1 MDPRPDAAPDL
12 PDDPLPRVAFE
23 GAPVA
28 LACLTGPDRR
38 IAAANPA
45 LGALLGLAPGALVG
59 RALADLDH
67 PHGPRSGP
75 DLAGEACWRRA
86 DGSPLRVR
94 LRAGPEREGTR
105 IVAVEALADGAAT
118 ARAEQTRLALASAGL
133 GEWSWNPADG
143 RVVLSDRAAAIL
155 GHPAGAAPTWA
166 ELQQA
171 VGRDDLE
178 RIRATVQDAVAK
190 AIPYAVEMR
199 FRRPMDGQEAW
210 ISARGQATRAP
221 DGALTGMIG
230 VLQDVTAREEARRAL
245 HDREQRLRVATTVAA
260 LGIFEW
266 HVLDDQSLWENERMW
281 EIFGRR
287 PQDGTISMR
296 EFFRSVVHP
305 EDKAG
310 FRRAVAG
317 ALHSDGVLHA
327 TARIRGAPEGPDAP
341 EAWRTIEM
349 AGRFERDGPAG
360 LPRRLI
366 GVVADITDRRLAEER
381 QSLLIREL
389 HHRVKNTLATVQAI
403 VGSTARTASSI
414 ESFYEAFVGRI
425 MSLAHTHSVLTED
438 VWQTASLRGLLE
450 NELRPYADGAM
461 RPDTGG
467 RIELDGPAVD
477 LPSEIAVP
485 IGMAIHELTTN
496 AAKYGALSN
505 RTGRV
510 RIRWSVEPGAE
521 PGADRPRLRFHWQE
535 SGGPPVAPPTRQGF
549 GSRLLQRVLTTQV
562 QAEVATDYAPGGLVL
577 TMLAPLPARN
587 AALNPLAA
595 L

>member
-1 MDPRPDAAPDL
+1 MS
-12 PDDPLPRVAFE
+12 
-23 GAPVA
+23 G
-28 LACLTGPDRR
+28 RR
-38 IAAANPA
+38 
-45 LGALLGLAPGALVG
+45 
-59 RALADLDH
+59 LADLDH
-67 PHGPRSGP
+67 PQGARTGQDFALR
-75 DLAGEACWRRA
+75 DLAGEARWRRA
-86 DGSPLRVR
+86 DGSPVRVR
-94 LRAGPEREGTR
+94 LRAGPERDGCR
-105 IVAVEALADGAAT
+105 IVAVEAVADGAAE
-118 ARAEQTRLALASAGL
+118 ARQTHSEQTHLALASAGL

-143 RVVLSDRAAAIL
+143 RVTLADRAAAIL
-155 GHPAGAAPTWA
+155 GYPAGATPLWA
-166 ELQQA
+166 DLREM
-171 VGRDDLE
+171 VGRDDLD

-199 FRRPMDGQEAW
+199 IRRANDGQEAW
-210 ISARGQATRAP
+210 ISARGQATLAP
-221 DGALTGMIG
+221 DGTPTGMIG

-266 HVLDDQSLWENERMW
+266 HVLDDQSIWENERMW
-281 EIFGRR
+281 EIFRRR

-296 EFFRSVVHP
+296 EFFRTVVHP
-305 EDKAG
+305 EDKVA
-310 FRRAVAG
+310 FRRSVAA
-317 ALHSDGVLHA
+317 ALHGDGVLHA
-327 TARIRGAPEGPDAP
+327 TTRIRRPDDGGG
-341 EAWRTIEM
+341 EVWRTIEM

-360 LPRRLI
+360 LPQRLI
-366 GVVADITDRRLAEER
+366 GVVADITDRKLAEER

-414 ESFYEAFVGRI
+414 DSFYEAFVGRI

-450 NELRPYADGAM
+450 NELRPYGDGEM
-461 RPDTGG
+461 RAGSGG

-505 RTGRV
+505 RSGRV
-510 RIRWSVEPGAE
+510 RIRWSVET
-521 PGADRPRLRFHWQE
+521 GADRPRLRFHWQE
-535 SGGPPVAPPTRQGF
+535 SGGPAVAPPTRQGF

-587 AALNPLAA
+587 AALNPLLAT

>member
-1 MDPRPDAAPDL
+1 MDQRPDAAPDL
-12 PDDPLPRVAFE
+12 PDDPLSRFAFE

-28 LACLTGPDRR
+28 LACLTGADRR

-45 LGALLGLAPGALVG
+45 LGALLGLAPEALVG
-59 RALADLDH
+59 RPLADLDH
-67 PHGPRSGP
+67 PHGRESGP
-75 DLAGEACWRRA
+75 DLAGEAYWRRA

-94 LRAGPEREGTR
+94 LRTGPERDGLR
-105 IVAVEALADGAAT
+105 VVAVEPEVDGAAA
-118 ARAEQTRLALASAGL
+118 ARAEHTHLALASAGL

-143 RVVLSDRAAAIL
+143 RVALSDRAAAIL
-155 GHPAGAAPTWA
+155 GHPAGATPAWA
-166 ELQQA
+166 DLRDA

-178 RIRATVQDAVAK
+178 RLRATVQDAVAK
-190 AIPYAVEMR
+190 GLPYAVEMR
-199 FRRPMDGQEAW
+199 FRRSSDGQEAW
-210 ISARGQATRAP
+210 ISARGQALRAP
-221 DGALTGMIG
+221 DGTLTGMIG
-230 VLQDVTAREEARRAL
+230 VLQDVTAREESRRAL

-281 EIFGRR
+281 EIFDRR

-296 EFFRSVVHP
+296 EFFRRVVHP

-310 FRRAVAG
+310 FRAAVAA

-327 TARIRGAPEGPDAP
+327 TARIRRAGDGMAAQD
-341 EAWRTIEM
+341 WRTIEM
-349 AGRFERDGPAG
+349 AGRFERDGAAG

-438 VWQTASLRGLLE
+438 VWQTASLRSLLE
-450 NELRPYADGAM
+450 NELRPYADGTMQAGS
-461 RPDTGG
+461 GG

-505 RTGRV
+505 RSGRV
-510 RIRWSVEPGAE
+510 RIRWSVETRVE
-521 PGADRPRLRFHWQE
+521 TEADRPRLRFHWQE

-562 QAEVATDYAPGGLVL
+562 QAEVATDYAPDGLTL

-587 AALNPLAA
+587 AALNPLAT

>member
-1 MDPRPDAAPDL
+1 M
-12 PDDPLPRVAFE
+12 
-23 GAPVA
+23 
-28 LACLTGPDRR
+28 
-38 IAAANPA
+38 
-45 LGALLGLAPGALVG
+45 
-59 RALADLDH
+59 
-67 PHGPRSGP
+67 
-75 DLAGEACWRRA
+75 
-86 DGSPLRVR
+86 
-94 LRAGPEREGTR
+94 
-105 IVAVEALADGAAT
+105 
-118 ARAEQTRLALASAGL
+118 
-133 GEWSWNPADG
+133 
-143 RVVLSDRAAAIL
+143 
-155 GHPAGAAPTWA
+155 
-166 ELQQA
+166 
-171 VGRDDLE
+171 RD
-178 RIRATVQDAVAK
+178 
-190 AIPYAVEMR
+190 
-199 FRRPMDGQEAW
+199 
-210 ISARGQATRAP
+210 
-221 DGALTGMIG
+221 
-230 VLQDVTAREEARRAL
+230 
-245 HDREQRLRVATTVAA
+245 TVAA

-266 HVLDDQSLWENERMW
+266 HVLDDQSIWENERMW
-281 EIFGRR
+281 EIFRRR

-296 EFFRSVVHP
+296 EFFRTVVHP
-305 EDKAG
+305 EDKVA
-310 FRRAVAG
+310 FRRSVAA
-317 ALHSDGVLHA
+317 ALHGDGVLHA
-327 TARIRGAPEGPDAP
+327 TTRIRRPDDEGG
-341 EAWRTIEM
+341 EVWRTIEM

-366 GVVADITDRRLAEER
+366 GVVADITDRTLAAER

-414 ESFYEAFVGRI
+414 DSFYEAFVGRI

-450 NELRPYADGAM
+450 NELRPYADGEM
-461 RPDTGG
+461 RAGSGG

-505 RTGRV
+505 RSGRV
-510 RIRWSVEPGAE
+510 RIRWSVE

-535 SGGPPVAPPTRQGF
+535 SGGPAVAPPTRQGF

-587 AALNPLAA
+587 AALNPLAT

>member
-1 MDPRPDAAPDL
+1 MDQRPDAAPGL
-12 PDDPLPRVAFE
+12 PDELSRFAFE
-23 GAPVA
+23 GAPVG
-28 LACLTGPDRR
+28 LACVNGSDGR

-45 LGALLGLAPGALVG
+45 LAALLGVAPENLIG
-59 RALADLDH
+59 RVLGEGGGDPAD
-67 PHGPRSGP
+67 
-75 DLAGEACWRRA
+75 GETRETVWHRA
-86 DGSPLRVR
+86 DGSTVR
-94 LRAGPEREGTR
+94 LRLRSGPERQAFR
-105 IVAVEALADGAAT
+105 IVSVDALAEAPAFRLDPL
-118 ARAEQTRLALASAGL
+118 REQAHLALASAGL
-133 GEWSWNPADG
+133 GEWSWSPADG

-155 GHPAGAAPTWA
+155 GLPAGATPTWA
-166 ELQQA
+166 VLREA
-171 VGRDDLE
+171 IARDDLD
-178 RIRATVQDAVAK
+178 RLRATVEDAVAK
-190 AIPYAVEMR
+190 ASPYAVELR
-199 FRRPMDGQEAW
+199 YRRASDGQEAW
-210 ISARGQATRAP
+210 ISARGRAIPGP
-221 DGALTGMIG
+221 DGALAGMVGI
-230 VLQDVTAREEARRAL
+230 VQDVTAREEARRAL

-266 HVLDDQSLWENERMW
+266 HVLADQSLWENERMW

-296 EFFRSVVHP
+296 EFFRTVVHP
-305 EDKAG
+305 EDKAA
-310 FRRAVAG
+310 FRQAVTA

-327 TARIRGAPEGPDAP
+327 TTRIRRRGSA
-341 EAWRTIEM
+341 EADTVWRTIEM

-360 LPRRLI
+360 LPSRLI

-414 ESFYEAFVGRI
+414 DSFYEAFVGRI

-438 VWQTASLRGLLE
+438 VWQTASLRNLLE

-461 RPDTGG
+461 QPGTGG
-467 RIELDGPAVD
+467 RVELDGPAVD

-505 RTGRV
+505 RAGRV
-510 RIRWSVEPGAE
+510 RIRWSVEPGT
-521 PGADRPRLRFHWQE
+521 DRPRLRFRWQE
-535 SGGPPVAPPTRQGF
+535 SGGPAVAPPTRQGF

-562 QAEVATDYAPGGLVL
+562 QAEVATDYAPGGFAL

>member
-1 MDPRPDAAPDL
+1 MDQRPDAAAGRPDEL
-12 PDDPLPRVAFE
+12 FPRFAFE
-23 GAPVA
+23 GAPVG
-28 LACLTGPDRR
+28 LACLSGPDQR
-38 IAAANPA
+38 ILAANPA
-45 LGALLGLAPGALVG
+45 LAALLGTDAGALVG
-59 RALADLDH
+59 RCLADLDH
-67 PHGPRSGP
+67 PQGSVTR
-75 DLAGEACWRRA
+75 DRAGETWWRRA
-86 DGSPLRVR
+86 DGSPVRVR
-94 LRAGPEREGTR
+94 LRAGPERDGCRT
-105 IVAVEALADGAAT
+105 VAVEAVADGAA
-118 ARAEQTRLALASAGL
+118 ARAEQTHLALASAGL
-133 GEWSWNPADG
+133 GEWSWSADDD
-143 RVVLSDRAAAIL
+143 RVTLSDRAAAIL
-155 GHPAGAAPTWA
+155 GYPAGATPNWA
-166 ELQQA
+166 ELQEMVA
-171 VGRDDLE
+171 RDDLD
-178 RIRATVQDAVAK
+178 RMRATVQDAVAK

-199 FRRPMDGQEAW
+199 VRRANDGQEAW
-210 ISARGQATRAP
+210 ISARGQATLSP
-221 DGALTGMIG
+221 DGTPTGMIG

-296 EFFRSVVHP
+296 EFFRMVVHP
-305 EDKAG
+305 EDKVS
-310 FRRAVAG
+310 FRRSVAA
-317 ALHSDGVLHA
+317 ALHGDGVLHA
-327 TARIRGAPEGPDAP
+327 TTRIRRPDEGGGKV
-341 EAWRTIEM
+341 WRTIEM

-414 ESFYEAFVGRI
+414 DSFYEAFVGRI

-450 NELRPYADGAM
+450 NELRPYADGEM
-461 RPDTGG
+461 RPGTGG

-505 RTGRV
+505 RAGRV
-510 RIRWSVEPGAE
+510 QIRWRLEPG
-521 PGADRPRLRFHWQE
+521 PGRPRLRFHWRE
-535 SGGPPVAPPTRQGF
+535 SGGPAVAPPTRQGF
-549 GSRLLQRVLTTQV
+549 GSRLLQRVLTAQV
-562 QAEVATDYAPGGLVL
+562 QAEVATDYAPGGLTL

>member
-1 MDPRPDAAPDL
+1 MDQRPDAAPGL
-12 PDDPLPRVAFE
+12 PDELFPRFAFE
-23 GAPVA
+23 GAPVG
-28 LACLTGPDRR
+28 LACLSGPDGR
-38 IAAANPA
+38 ILAANPA
-45 LGALLGLAPGALVG
+45 LAALLGTDPGALAG
-59 RALADLDH
+59 RRLAELDH
-67 PHGPRSGP
+67 PQGPGTGHG
-75 DLAGEACWRRA
+75 LAGEVWWRRA
-86 DGSPLRVR
+86 DGSAVRVR
-94 LRAGPEREGTR
+94 LRTGPERDGYR
-105 IVAVEALADGAAT
+105 IVAAEAVADGTAA
-118 ARAEQTRLALASAGL
+118 ARAEQTHLALASAGL

-143 RVVLSDRAAAIL
+143 RVTLSDRAAAIL
-155 GHPAGAAPTWA
+155 GYPARATPTWRD
-166 ELQQA
+166 LQDA
-171 VGRDDLE
+171 VGRDDLD
-178 RIRATVQDAVAK
+178 RVRATVQDAVAK

-199 FRRPMDGQEAW
+199 FRRAGDGQEAW
-210 ISARGQATRAP
+210 ISARGQATLSP
-221 DGALTGMIG
+221 DGMLAGMVG

-296 EFFRSVVHP
+296 EFFRTVVHP
-305 EDKAG
+305 EDKVS
-310 FRRAVAG
+310 FRRAVAQ
-317 ALHSDGVLHA
+317 ALHGDGVLHA
-327 TARIRGAPEGPDAP
+327 TTRIRRPEGDGG
-341 EAWRTIEM
+341 ETWRTIEM

-414 ESFYEAFVGRI
+414 DSFYEAFVGRI

-438 VWQTASLRGLLE
+438 VWQTASLHSLLE
-450 NELRPYADGAM
+450 NELRPYADGEM
-461 RPDTGG
+461 RPGTGG
-467 RIELDGPAVD
+467 RVELDGPAVD

-505 RTGRV
+505 RAGRV
-510 RIRWSVEPGAE
+510 RIRWSVE

-535 SGGPPVAPPTRQGF
+535 SGGPAVAPPTRQGF

-562 QAEVATDYAPGGLVL
+562 QAEVATDYAPGGLAL

>member
-1 MDPRPDAAPDL
+1 MDQRPDAAPGL
-12 PDDPLPRVAFE
+12 PDVSLSRLAFA

-45 LGALLGLAPGALVG
+45 LGALLGLAAGDLVG
-59 RALADLDH
+59 RTIAEIEH
-67 PHGPRSGP
+67 PHGPATDP
-75 DLAGEACWRRA
+75 DLSGDGCWRRA
-86 DGSPLRVR
+86 DGSPVRVR
-94 LRAGPEREGTR
+94 LRAGAEQDGVR
-105 IVAVEALADGAAT
+105 IVAVEAIAEAAT

-133 GEWSWNPADG
+133 GEWSWSPADG

-155 GHPAGAAPTWA
+155 GQPAGATPAWA
-166 ELQQA
+166 ALQQA

-178 RIRATVQDAVAK
+178 RVRATVQDAVAK

-199 FRRPMDGQEAW
+199 FRRAGDGQEAW
-210 ISARGQATRAP
+210 ISARGQATWAP
-221 DGALTGMIG
+221 DGTLTGMIG
-230 VLQDVTAREEARRAL
+230 VLQDITAREASRRAL

-310 FRRAVAG
+310 FRAAVAA

-327 TARIRGAPEGPDAP
+327 TARIRRPTDGPAKDPAA
-341 EAWRTIEM
+341 EVWRTIEM

-360 LPRRLI
+360 LPQRLI

-414 ESFYEAFVGRI
+414 DSFYEAFVGRI

-450 NELRPYADGAM
+450 NELRPYADGEM
-461 RPDTGG
+461 GPGTGG
-467 RIELDGPAVD
+467 RIDLDGPAVD
-477 LPSEIAVP
+477 LPSEVAVP

-505 RTGRV
+505 RAGQV
-510 RIRWSVEPGAE
+510 RIRWSVEPGD
-521 PGADRPRLRFHWQE
+521 DRPRLRFHWRE
-535 SGGPPVAPPTRQGF
+535 SGGPAVAPPTRQGF

-562 QAEVATDYAPGGLVL
+562 QAEVAIDYAPGGLTL

-587 AALNPLAA
+587 AALNPLAT

>member
-1 MDPRPDAAPDL
+1 MDQRPDAAPSL
-12 PDDPLPRVAFE
+12 PDDHLARVAFE
-23 GAPVA
+23 GAPVG
-28 LACLTGPDRR
+28 LACLTGADLR
-38 IAAANPA
+38 IAAANAA
-45 LGALLGLAPGALVG
+45 LGALLGSAPE
-59 RALADLDH
+59 ALAGRRLAELDH
-67 PHGPRSGP
+67 PRGPGTSL
-75 DLAGEACWRRA
+75 DLPREACWRRA
-86 DGSPLRVR
+86 DGTPVWVR
-94 LRAGPEREGTR
+94 LRAGPERAGCRVITVE
-105 IVAVEALADGAAT
+105 AVEDAAT
-118 ARAEQTRLALASAGL
+118 ARTEQTRLALASAGL
-133 GEWSWNPADG
+133 GEWSWSPSDG
-143 RVVLSDRAAAIL
+143 RVTLSDRAATIL
-155 GHPAGAAPTWA
+155 GRPAGTRPTWV
-166 ELQQA
+166 ELQDS

-190 AIPYAVEMR
+190 AIPYAIEMR
-199 FRRPMDGQEAW
+199 FRRAGDGQEAW
-210 ISARGQATRAP
+210 ISARGQATLAP
-221 DGALTGMIG
+221 DGSLTGMIG

-296 EFFRSVVHP
+296 EFFRTVIHP
-305 EDKAG
+305 EDKAA
-310 FRRAVAG
+310 FRRAVTA
-317 ALHSDGVLHA
+317 ALHGDGVLHA
-327 TARIRGAPEGPDAP
+327 TTRIRRAAAEPAGGAPET
-341 EAWRTIEM
+341 WRTIEM

-366 GVVADITDRRLAEER
+366 GMVADITGRRLAEER
-381 QSLLIREL
+381 QTLLIREL

-414 ESFYEAFVGRI
+414 DSFYEAFVGRI

-450 NELRPYADGAM
+450 NELRPYADGDM
-461 RPDTGG
+461 RPGTGG
-467 RIELDGPAVD
+467 RVELDGPAVD

-505 RTGRV
+505 RAGRV
-510 RIRWSVEPGAE
+510 RVRWSLE

-535 SGGPPVAPPTRQGF
+535 SGGPTVAPPTRQGF

-562 QAEVATDYAPGGLVL
+562 QAEVATDYAPGGLGL

-587 AALNPLAA
+587 AALNPLAT

>member
-1 MDPRPDAAPDL
+1 MDQRPDAAPDL
-12 PDDPLPRVAFE
+12 PDDALSRFAFD

-45 LGALLGLAPGALVG
+45 FLALLGLAAGAVLG
-59 RALADLDH
+59 RPLSGLDH
-67 PHGPRSGP
+67 PHGPGSGP
-75 DLAGEACWRRA
+75 GGEACWRRA
-86 DGSPLRVR
+86 DGSPVRVR
-94 LRAGPEREGTR
+94 LRAGPERDGR
-105 IVAVEALADGAAT
+105 QVVAVEALPDGAVT
-118 ARAEQTRLALASAGL
+118 ARAEQTRLALDSAGL
-133 GEWSWNPADG
+133 GEWSWNPGDG
-143 RVVLSDRAAAIL
+143 RVTLSERAAAIL
-155 GHPAGAAPTWA
+155 GQPDGAAPAWS
-166 ELQQA
+166 ELQEA
-171 VGRDDLE
+171 VGRSDLD
-178 RIRATVQDAVAK
+178 RMRATVQDAVAK
-190 AIPYAVEMR
+190 GIPYAVEMR
-199 FRRPMDGQEAW
+199 FRRASDGQETW
-210 ISARGQATRAP
+210 ISARGQAMRAP
-221 DGALTGMIG
+221 DGALAGMIG
-230 VLQDVTAREEARRAL
+230 VVQDVTAREEARRAL

-287 PQDGTISMR
+287 PQDGTLGMR
-296 EFFRSVVHP
+296 EFFRRAVHP
-305 EDKAG
+305 EDKAP
-310 FRRAVAG
+310 FRAAVAA
-317 ALHSDGVLHA
+317 ALHGDGVLHA
-327 TARIRGAPEGPDAP
+327 TARIRRAGDGQATEK
-341 EAWRTIEM
+341 WRTIEM

-414 ESFYEAFVGRI
+414 DSFYEAFVGRI

-438 VWQTASLRGLLE
+438 VWQTASLRTLLE

-461 RPDTGG
+461 RSGTGG
-467 RIELDGPAVD
+467 RVELDGPAVD

-505 RTGRV
+505 RAGQV
-510 RIRWSVEPGAE
+510 RIRWSVEPGVE
-521 PGADRPRLRFHWQE
+521 PGTDRPRLRFHWQE
-535 SGGPPVAPPTRQGF
+535 TGGPAVAPPTRQGF

-562 QAEVATDYAPGGLVL
+562 QAEVATDYAPGGLTL

-587 AALNPLAA
+587 TALNPLAT